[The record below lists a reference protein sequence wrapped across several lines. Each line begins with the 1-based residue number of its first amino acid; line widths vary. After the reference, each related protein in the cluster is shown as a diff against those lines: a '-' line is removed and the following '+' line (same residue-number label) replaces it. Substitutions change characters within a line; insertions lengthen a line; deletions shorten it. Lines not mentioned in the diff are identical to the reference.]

1 MKIVCHGREILEGRM
16 VERRCGHKG
25 IKRTERMKKGKFEER
40 ISLRIGIKNN
50 SMQTE
55 GKRRKYYFDV

>member
-40 ISLRIGIKNN
+40 KC
-50 SMQTE
+50 E
-55 GKRRKYYFDV
+55 